1 MLSIRS
7 PCVSSSI
14 YAKWNRD
21 FHCVLRHAINV
32 GRPCDGGEDNCSVGN
47 VAGDVDVVAVELGGD
62 GDGGG
67 GGGGAGAV
75 HSVPTLREQHEQQ
88 QQLMSFLDPDGDKI
102 LDQNENLGRPS

>member
-1 MLSIRS
+1 M
-7 PCVSSSI
+7 
-14 YAKWNRD
+14 
-21 FHCVLRHAINV
+21 RHAINV

-62 GDGGG
+62 GAGGG

-88 QQLMSFLDPDGDKI
+88 QQLM
-102 LDQNENLGRPS
+102 